1 MNTWTSLL
9 WKQQCKKTDRGGNQL
24 YFVGIDISK
33 FKHDCA
39 IVDELGDVI
48 TPSWSFQNDREG
60 FSLLKELLDALDGE
74 KKIGLEATG
83 HYGQNLKLFLENNDF
98 SFMEFNPLLINRFVH
113 SKSLRK
119 TKTDSIDALM
129 IAQYLMTV
137 EYKPYPPSFYTLEKL
152 KSLTRFRD
160 SLIRQRSKQLVELTN
175 ILDKVFPE
183 FKSFFKGRFSA
194 TALYILFHYASPEKI
209 SNMNSK
215 SYEPLRRLSRGR
227 FSMVDFVELKTLA
240 RNTVGSTCDYLL
252 QEMEITIDIY
262 NQLQSKVEEIELQI
276 HNCVLG
282 LTPPMLTI
290 PGIGV
295 ASAAVILSEFGDLS
309 KFNSPSKLLSFAGM
323 EPGYFQSGTSES
335 TGKMVKHGSSHL
347 RYAMMNCAQTVI
359 NNEPTFAAYY
369 AKKRAEGKEH
379 RVALTHVAKKLLR
392 VIYTLQTKELSYNPD
407 LVR

>member
-1 MNTWTSLL
+1 MDKPSVETAVL
-9 WKQQCKKTDRGGNQL
+9 KTNRGGNQL

-39 IVDELGDVI
+39 IIDELGDVI
-48 TPSWSFQNDREG
+48 TPSRSFQNDCEG
-60 FSLLKELLDALDGE
+60 FSLLKELLDALNGE
-74 KKIGLEATG
+74 KKIGFEATG
-83 HYGQNLKLFLENNDF
+83 HYGQNLKLFLENNGF
-98 SFMEFNPLLINRFVH
+98 SFMEFNPLLINRFVR

-160 SLIRQRSKQLVELTN
+160 RLIRQRSRQLVELTN

-183 FKSFFKGRFSA
+183 FKPFFKGRFSA
-194 TALYILFHYASPEKI
+194 TALYILSHYVSPEKI
-209 SNMNSK
+209 SYMNSK

-227 FSMVDFVELKTLA
+227 FSLVDFAELKALA
-240 RNTVGSTCDYLL
+240 RNTVGLTCDYLL
-252 QEMEITIDIY
+252 QEMEITVDIY

-276 HNCVLG
+276 NDCVLG
-282 LTPPMLTI
+282 LAPPMLTI

-295 ASAAVILSEFGDLS
+295 ASTAVILSEFGDLS
-309 KFNSPSKLLSFAGM
+309 KFNSPSKLLSFAGL
-323 EPGYFQSGTSES
+323 EPGYFQSGTSKN

-347 RYAMMNCAQTVI
+347 RYAIMNCAQTVV

-369 AKKRAEGKEH
+369 TKKRAEGKEH

-392 VIYTLQTKELSYNPD
+392 VIYTLQTKELPYNPD

>member
-1 MNTWTSLL
+1 M
-9 WKQQCKKTDRGGNQL
+9 

-137 EYKPYPPSFYTLEKL
+137 EYKPYPPSFYTFEKL

-160 SLIRQRSKQLVELTN
+160 SLIRQRSRQLVELTN

-183 FKSFFKGRFSA
+183 FKPFFKGRFSA
-194 TALYILFHYASPEKI
+194 TALYILSHYASPEKI

-262 NQLQSKVEEIELQI
+262 NQLQSKAEEIELQI
-276 HNCVLG
+276 HDCVLD
-282 LTPPMLTI
+282 LAPPMLTI
-290 PGIGV
+290 PGIGA

-369 AKKRAEGKEH
+369 AKKRTEGKEH
-379 RVALTHVAKKLLR
+379 RVALTYVAKKLLR

>member
-1 MNTWTSLL
+1 M
-9 WKQQCKKTDRGGNQL
+9 

-39 IVDELGDVI
+39 IIDEIGDVV
-48 TPSWSFQNDREG
+48 TPSWSFTNDCEG
-60 FSLLKELLDALDGE
+60 FSLLKDLLHGLGSE
-74 KKIGLEATG
+74 MKIGLEATG
-83 HYGQNLKLFLENNDF
+83 HYGQNLKLFLETNNF
-98 SFMEFNPLLINRFVH
+98 SFMEFNPLLINRFVR

-137 EYKPYPPSFYTLEKL
+137 DYKPYPPSFYTLEKL

-160 SLIRQRSKQLVELTN
+160 SLIRQRSRQLVELTN

-183 FKSFFKGRFSA
+183 FKPFFKGRFSV
-194 TALYILFHYASPEKI
+194 TALYILSHYASPEKI

-227 FSMVDFVELKTLA
+227 FSMVDFVGLKTLA
-240 RNTVGSTCDYLL
+240 RNTVGSTSDYLL

-262 NQLQSKVEEIELQI
+262 NQLQSKVDEIELQI
-276 HNCVLG
+276 NDCVLG
-282 LTPPMLTI
+282 LDPPMLTI

-295 ASAAVILSEFGDLS
+295 ASAAVILSEFGDFS
-309 KFNSPSKLLSFAGM
+309 KFENPSKLLSFAGM

-335 TGKMVKHGSSHL
+335 SGKMVKHGSSHL
-347 RYAMMNCAQTVI
+347 RCAIMNCVQTVV

-379 RVALTHVAKKLLR
+379 RVALSHVAKKLLR
-392 VIYTLQTKELSYNPD
+392 VIFTLQTKRLLYNPD
-407 LVR
+407 QIH